1 MGGGYFSPEITI
13 RLSALENTS
22 HSIVDLENQRV
33 NFNDFFNESINKNLD
48 FIVPASEPPQYT
60 KLVFNYDFNDIGSQ
74 LGGSMILG
82 FLS

>member
-1 MGGGYFSPEITI
+1 VVRELVLP
-13 RLSALENTS
+13 LAA

-33 NFNDFFNESINKNLD
+33 NFYDFFNESINKNLV

-60 KLVFNYDFNDIGSQ
+60 KLVFNYDFNDMGSQ